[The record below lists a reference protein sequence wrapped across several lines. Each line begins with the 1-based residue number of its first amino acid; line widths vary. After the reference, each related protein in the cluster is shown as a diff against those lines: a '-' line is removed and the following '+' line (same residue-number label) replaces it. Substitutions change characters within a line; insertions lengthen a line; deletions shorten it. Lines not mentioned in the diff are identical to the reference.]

1 MPVVV
6 DKLTGSKPKDFSEI
20 TGKTLLIWASAMSE
34 TQQISSDSQ
43 RGSQSTKVFKNAAL
57 KKINHR

>member
-43 RGSQSTKVFKNAAL
+43 RGSQSTKVFKTS
-57 KKINHR
+57 